1 MSQDRPATVDDFT
14 QVTHRLLASFKRRR
28 PLRAGSLIT
37 TVFGDSLASRKCEV
51 SLSGLIAL
59 MAPFG
64 LTERLVRTS
73 IGRLAKDDW
82 VAALRVGRLSYYRL
96 SKSGEE
102 RFAAATHRIYAAP
115 LDRWDGIWTTLIV
128 PAHIA
133 RDARDRIRDTL
144 RWSGF
149 GQLVPGVYL
158 YPGMDCQDARGLIA
172 ADGGTSVLALRVRS
186 ESSEGDRRMIA
197 QGWDLADLER
207 RYSRF
212 IARFSPAWQTLMQRT
227 MPEPRDCF
235 HIRTLLIHEYRK
247 VHLLDPQLPRPLL
260 PPDWAGNA
268 AYELCRR
275 LYRQIAA
282 RSDEYVQSML
292 NTRDGPLPP
301 PDVQAR
307 LRFAP
312 ATEVAGRDPQ
322 QNRE

>member
-1 MSQDRPATVDDFT
+1 MDEFT
-14 QVTHRLLASFKRRR
+14 QVAHRLLVAFRRRR

-37 TVFGDSLASRKCEV
+37 TVFGDSLAARKCEV
-51 SLSGLIAL
+51 SLSGLIDL

-82 VAALRVGRLSYYRL
+82 VAAQRVGRLSYYRL
-96 SKSGEE
+96 SASGEE

-115 LDRWDGIWTTLIV
+115 LDRWEGIWTMLIV
-128 PAHIA
+128 PSQTG
-133 RDARDRIRDTL
+133 RDARERIRDTL

-149 GQLVPGVYL
+149 GQMVPGVYL
-158 YPGMDCQDARGLIA
+158 YPGMDCDDARRLIA
-172 ADGGTSVLALRVRS
+172 ADGGTSVLVLQVRS
-186 ESSEGDRRMIA
+186 ESADGDRRMIA
-197 QGWDLADLER
+197 QGWNLADLER
-207 RYSRF
+207 RYTRF
-212 IARFSPAWQTLMQRT
+212 ITRFAPAWQAVMQG
-227 MPEPRDCF
+227 PLPDPQHCF

-275 LYRQIAA
+275 LYRQIVA

-292 NTRDGPLPP
+292 ATRYGPLPP
-301 PDVQAR
+301 PDAR
-307 LRFAP
+307 TQLRFAP
-312 ATEVAGRDPQ
+312 AAEAAGDDPKQ
-322 QNRE
+322 IPG